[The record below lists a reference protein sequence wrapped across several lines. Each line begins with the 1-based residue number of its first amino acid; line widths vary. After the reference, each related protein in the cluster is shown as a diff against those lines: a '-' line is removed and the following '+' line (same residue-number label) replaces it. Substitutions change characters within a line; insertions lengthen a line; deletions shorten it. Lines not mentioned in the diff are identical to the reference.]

1 MEPKRTQGWL
11 AGLTSKTILSTQ
23 QPQLVLLLLAASQP
37 LASNEA
43 ALVAK
48 RARQTTL
55 PFLIREDIINIA
67 RD

>member
-1 MEPKRTQGWL
+1 VP
-11 AGLTSKTILSTQ
+11 
-23 QPQLVLLLLAASQP
+23 PLLATFQP

-55 PFLIREDIINIA
+55 PFLVREDVIDVA

>member
-1 MEPKRTQGWL
+1 MACDL
-11 AGLTSKTILSTQ
+11 VILTKIILPT
-23 QPQLVLLLLAASQP
+23 LLLAASQP

-55 PFLIREDIINIA
+55 PFLVREDVMNVA